1 MEVTKAEEAD
11 HKNDASHLEIKKE
24 GIYSVMW
31 KFPNLADFHFP
42 IPSCPSPLLTRAAK
56 RKCFVCVC
64 ILHRS
69 GGRGDWEQTTEWR
82 KLELRVENSVGRRPI
97 RQLPPLLAFL
107 PRRRSHF

>member
-11 HKNDASHLEIKKE
+11 HKNDASHLEVKKR
-24 GIYSVMW
+24 GYSVMW

-42 IPSCPSPLLTRAAK
+42 IPSCLSPLLTRAAK
-56 RKCFVCVC
+56 RKCFVCV
-64 ILHRS
+64 HFASKRGK
-69 GGRGDWEQTTEWR
+69 GGLGTNNWR